1 MSFNEKTISSEI
13 KYKGK
18 ILNLRIDT
26 VESVNGESTREIVE
40 HSGGAVVLPL
50 LPNKNVVMIRQ
61 FRKPLERDVL
71 EIPAGKI
78 EQGESPEETAFRE
91 LQEETGYKANNMTLL
106 TKMYP
111 SVGYSEELLYIY
123 LATDLEPGETDF
135 DENEDID
142 TYSYHIDDLY
152 EMVMEG
158 KIQDA
163 KTQVAILMTV
173 ELLRSG
179 KIKLDSGV
187 NNESVY

>member
-1 MSFNEKTISSEI
+1 MSFQEKTISSEV

-18 ILNLRIDT
+18 ILNLRVDT
-26 VESVNGESTREIVE
+26 VKSVNGESKREIVE

-50 LPNKNVVMIRQ
+50 LPNENVIMIRQ

-78 EQGESPEETAFRE
+78 EHDELPEKTAFRE
-91 LQEETGYKANNMTLL
+91 LREETGYLAKKMTLL

-142 TYSYHIDDLY
+142 SYSYHIDDLY

-173 ELLRSG
+173 ELLREG
-179 KIKLDSGV
+179 KIKLNLGV
-187 NNESVY
+187 NNE

>member
-1 MSFNEKTISSEI
+1 MSFQEKTISSEL

-18 ILNLRIDT
+18 ILNLRVDT
-26 VESVNGESTREIVE
+26 VESVNGESKREIVE

-50 LPNKNVVMIRQ
+50 LPNENVIMIRQ

-78 EQGESPEETAFRE
+78 EHGESPEKTAFRE
-91 LQEETGYKANNMTLL
+91 LREETGYVAKDITLL

-142 TYSYHIDDLY
+142 SYSYHIDDLY

-173 ELLRSG
+173 ELLRKG
-179 KIKLDSGV
+179 KIKLNSGV
-187 NNESVY
+187 SNE

>member
-1 MSFNEKTISSEI
+1 MSFNEKTISSET

-61 FRKPLERDVL
+61 FRKPIERDVL

-91 LQEETGYKANNMTLL
+91 LQEETGYMANNMTLL

-163 KTQVAILMTV
+163 KTQVAILMTM

>member
-18 ILNLRIDT
+18 ILNLRVDT
-26 VESVNGESTREIVE
+26 VQSVNGESTREIIE

-61 FRKPLERDVL
+61 FRKPIERDVL

-78 EQGESPEETAFRE
+78 EQGESPENTAFRE
-91 LQEETGYKANNMTLL
+91 LREETGYVAKNMTLL

-111 SVGYSEELLYIY
+111 TVGYSEELLYIY

-135 DENEDID
+135 DKNEDID
-142 TYSYHIDDLY
+142 SYSYHIDDLY
-152 EMVMEG
+152 DMVMEG

>member
-61 FRKPLERDVL
+61 FRKPIERDVL

-91 LQEETGYKANNMTLL
+91 LQEETGYMANNMTLL

>member
-1 MSFNEKTISSEI
+1 MSFNEKTISSET

-18 ILNLRIDT
+18 ILNLRIDN

-61 FRKPLERDVL
+61 FRKPIERDVL

-91 LQEETGYKANNMTLL
+91 LQEETGYMANNMTLL

>member
-1 MSFNEKTISSEI
+1 MSFNEKTISSET

-61 FRKPLERDVL
+61 FRKPIERDVL

-78 EQGESPEETAFRE
+78 EQGESPEETAFRD
-91 LQEETGYKANNMTLL
+91 LQEETGYMANNMTLL

-163 KTQVAILMTV
+163 KTQVAILMTM

>member
-91 LQEETGYKANNMTLL
+91 LQEETGYMANNMTLL

-123 LATDLEPGETDF
+123 LATDLEPGETYF

-173 ELLRSG
+173 EFLRSG

>member
-91 LQEETGYKANNMTLL
+91 LQEETGYMANNMTLL

-173 ELLRSG
+173 ELLQSG

>member
-1 MSFNEKTISSEI
+1 MSFNEKTISSET

-61 FRKPLERDVL
+61 FRKPIERDVL

-91 LQEETGYKANNMTLL
+91 LQEETGYMANNMTLL

-123 LATDLEPGETDF
+123 LATDLGPGETDF

-163 KTQVAILMTV
+163 KTQVAILMTM

>member
-173 ELLRSG
+173 ELLQSG

>member
-1 MSFNEKTISSEI
+1 MSFNEKTISSET

-61 FRKPLERDVL
+61 FRKPIERDVL

-91 LQEETGYKANNMTLL
+91 LREETGYKANNMTLL

>member
-18 ILNLRIDT
+18 ILNLRVDT
-26 VESVNGESTREIVE
+26 VQSVNGESTREIIE

-91 LQEETGYKANNMTLL
+91 LQEETGYMANNMTLL

>member
-91 LQEETGYKANNMTLL
+91 LQEETGYMANNMTLL

>member
-1 MSFNEKTISSEI
+1 MSFNEKTISSET

-18 ILNLRIDT
+18 ILNLRIDN

-61 FRKPLERDVL
+61 FRKPIERDVL

-91 LQEETGYKANNMTLL
+91 LQEETGYMANNMTLL

-111 SVGYSEELLYIY
+111 SVGYSEEILYIY

>member
-61 FRKPLERDVL
+61 FRKPIERDVL

-91 LQEETGYKANNMTLL
+91 LREETGYKANNMTLL

-123 LATDLEPGETDF
+123 LATDLEPEETDF

>member
-18 ILNLRIDT
+18 ILNLRVDT
-26 VESVNGESTREIVE
+26 VQSVNGESTREIVE

-61 FRKPLERDVL
+61 FRKPIERDVL

-78 EQGESPEETAFRE
+78 EQGESPENTAFRE
-91 LQEETGYKANNMTLL
+91 LREETGYVAKNMTLL

-111 SVGYSEELLYIY
+111 TVGYSEELLYIY

-142 TYSYHIDDLY
+142 SYSYHIDDLY
-152 EMVMEG
+152 DMVMEG

-187 NNESVY
+187 NNE

>member
-61 FRKPLERDVL
+61 FRKPIERDVL

-78 EQGESPEETAFRE
+78 EQGESPEETAFKE
-91 LQEETGYKANNMTLL
+91 LREETGYKANNMTLL

>member
-1 MSFNEKTISSEI
+1 MSFNEKTISSET

-91 LQEETGYKANNMTLL
+91 LQEETGYMANNMTLL

-142 TYSYHIDDLY
+142 TYSYHIYDLY

>member
-1 MSFNEKTISSEI
+1 MSFQEKTISSEM

-18 ILNLRIDT
+18 ILNLRVDT
-26 VESVNGESTREIVE
+26 VEAVNGESTREIIE
-40 HSGGAVVLPL
+40 HSGGAVILPL
-50 LPNKNVVMIRQ
+50 LSNKNVIMIRQ

-71 EIPAGKI
+71 EIPAGMI
-78 EQGESPEETAFRE
+78 EPGESPEKTALRE
-91 LQEETGYKANNMTLL
+91 LREETGYSAENITLL

-111 SVGYSEELLYIY
+111 TVGYSEELLYIY
-123 LATDLEPGETDF
+123 LATDLLPGETEF

-142 TYSYHIDDLY
+142 SYSYHIDDLY
-152 EMVMEG
+152 DMVMEC

-187 NNESVY
+187 NNE

>member
-26 VESVNGESTREIVE
+26 VGSVNGESTREIVE

-50 LPNKNVVMIRQ
+50 FPNKNVIMIRQ
-61 FRKPLERDVL
+61 FRKPIERDVL

-91 LQEETGYKANNMTLL
+91 LHEETGYMAKNMTLL

-142 TYSYHIDDLY
+142 SYSYHIDDLH

>member
-40 HSGGAVVLPL
+40 HSGGAVVLTL

-61 FRKPLERDVL
+61 FRKPIERDVL

-91 LQEETGYKANNMTLL
+91 LREETGYKANNMTLL

>member
-50 LPNKNVVMIRQ
+50 FPNKNVIMIRQ
-61 FRKPLERDVL
+61 FRKPIERDVL

-91 LQEETGYKANNMTLL
+91 LHEETGYMAKNMTLL

-142 TYSYHIDDLY
+142 SYSYHIDDLH

>member
-91 LQEETGYKANNMTLL
+91 LREETGYKANNMTLL

>member
-91 LQEETGYKANNMTLL
+91 LQEETGYMANNMTLL

-123 LATDLEPGETDF
+123 LATDLEPGETYF

-152 EMVMEG
+152 DMVMEG

>member
-1 MSFNEKTISSEI
+1 MSFNEKTISSET

-91 LQEETGYKANNMTLL
+91 LQEETGYMANNMTLL

-163 KTQVAILMTV
+163 KTQIAILMTV

-187 NNESVY
+187 NNE

>member
-1 MSFNEKTISSEI
+1 MSFNEKTISSET

-91 LQEETGYKANNMTLL
+91 LQEETGYMANNMTLL

>member
-1 MSFNEKTISSEI
+1 MSFKEKTISSEI

-18 ILNLRIDT
+18 ILNLRVDT
-26 VESVNGESTREIVE
+26 VQSVNGESTREIIE

-61 FRKPLERDVL
+61 FRKPIERDVL

-78 EQGESPEETAFRE
+78 EQGESPENTAFRE
-91 LQEETGYKANNMTLL
+91 LREETGYVAKNMTLL

-111 SVGYSEELLYIY
+111 TVGYSEELLYIY

-135 DENEDID
+135 DKNEDID
-142 TYSYHIDDLY
+142 SYSYHIDDLY
-152 EMVMEG
+152 DMVMEG

>member
-1 MSFNEKTISSEI
+1 MSFNEKTISSET

-50 LPNKNVVMIRQ
+50 LPNKNVVMIWQ

-91 LQEETGYKANNMTLL
+91 LQEETGYMANNMTLL

-173 ELLRSG
+173 ELLQSG

>member
-61 FRKPLERDVL
+61 FRKPIERDVL

-91 LQEETGYKANNMTLL
+91 LREETGYKANNMTLL

-173 ELLRSG
+173 ELLQSG

>member
-91 LQEETGYKANNMTLL
+91 LQEETGYMANNMTLL

-158 KIQDA
+158 KIHDA

>member
-50 LPNKNVVMIRQ
+50 FPNKNVIMIRQ
-61 FRKPLERDVL
+61 FRKPIERDVL

-91 LQEETGYKANNMTLL
+91 LHEETGYMAKNMTLL

>member
-91 LQEETGYKANNMTLL
+91 LQEETGYMANNMTLL

-187 NNESVY
+187 NNESIY

>member
-1 MSFNEKTISSEI
+1 MSFNEKTISSET

-91 LQEETGYKANNMTLL
+91 LQEETGYMANNMTLL

-142 TYSYHIDDLY
+142 SYSYHIDDLH

>member
-91 LQEETGYKANNMTLL
+91 FQEETGYKANNMTLL

-173 ELLRSG
+173 ELLQSG

>member
-1 MSFNEKTISSEI
+1 MSFNEKTISSET

-91 LQEETGYKANNMTLL
+91 LQEETGYMANNMTLL

-173 ELLRSG
+173 ELLQSG

>member
-61 FRKPLERDVL
+61 FRKPIERDVL

-91 LQEETGYKANNMTLL
+91 LREETGYKANNMTLL